1 MLTVALVGADGA
13 GKTTVAREVTRRM
26 DLPIRYL
33 YMGVNLEASTLML
46 PTTRLILALKRR
58 RGGRG
63 DLTAVTLGDARR
75 RSGIAAAVRSGLRTG
90 NWIAEELFRETVS
103 AWHRRRGRVVL
114 FDRHFL
120 ADYYGYDVTRVDPER
135 PIASRLHGWFLRRV
149 SRAPD
154 LVIMLD
160 APADVL
166 YARKPE
172 SSVEF
177 LAGRREEY
185 LALRGAVP
193 RFELVDATQPLEA
206 VVSRVATLIEE
217 EYDRRATRRRGGQAR
232 VDARQR

>member
-13 GKTTVAREVTRRM
+13 GKTTVAREVARGIG
-26 DLPIRYL
+26 LPIRYL

-63 DLTAVTLGDARR
+63 DMTAVTLGDTPPRTGASAGI
-75 RSGIAAAVRSGLRTG
+75 RSALRTG

-120 ADYYGYDVTRVDPER
+120 ADYYRHDVTRVDPAR
-135 PIASRLHGWFLRRV
+135 PIASRLHGWFLRSV
-149 SRAPD
+149 SRPPD

-160 APADVL
+160 APAEVL

-185 LALRGAVP
+185 LALRDAVP
-193 RFELVDATQPLEA
+193 RFELVDATQPLDA
-206 VVSRVATLIEE
+206 VISRVSSLIRE
-217 EYDRRATRRRGGQAR
+217 EYDRRATRRRRGQAR
-232 VDARQR
+232 VDGRQR